1 MVNLIM
7 KSVMKKLLYVC
18 AVVLCIGWAAVSCTD
33 LLVPE
38 EIDREENPVD
48 SDLVTFTATLESGVT
63 KTALSSDLKVVW
75 SSGDKIKIFNATN
88 PNGAEFSLVS
98 GAGAVTGIFSG
109 TLSGDGPF
117 YAVYPYTSG
126 AKLSGTSITT
136 TLPQKQTYAANS
148 FGKGANLAVASGTS
162 KDGLTFRNL
171 CGVLSVTLTGSVK
184 VKAVNIYPTG
194 SELLNG
200 KVTISGLDG
209 EPSMTIASNGIGD
222 TNHSLSLSCSSVS
235 LTSAGTVFNLIVPVG
250 ALADGFTL
258 EIIDASGKAM
268 LKTAKGSGA
277 NTIERSKVRPMP
289 AFDYVAQYQASFL
302 QVAGDFEAS
311 TGVSASGTFAECCTY
326 TNGQSQYAL
335 QPSSSDVRKVRFQ
348 DWAAGYAMT
357 LTRPISLSQGE
368 DGVSLTVN
376 EVLGATG
383 TIAAQDY
390 SSLKV
395 IKRTATR
402 AWLTDENNGFVV
414 LMED

>member
-1 MVNLIM
+1 
-7 KSVMKKLLYVC
+7 MKKMMMIWMAVLFAGLLSVGC
-18 AVVLCIGWAAVSCTD
+18 AD

-38 EIDREENPVD
+38 EITPMENPVA
-48 SDLVTFTATLESGVT
+48 SDLVTFTATLESGST
-63 KTALSSDLKVVW
+63 KTGLASDMKVVW
-75 SSGDKIKIFNATN
+75 NSGDKIKIFNSAN
-88 PNGAEFSLVS
+88 PTGAEFVL
-98 GAGAVTGIFSG
+98 VTGEGSVTGTFSG

-148 FGKGANLAVASGTS
+148 FGNGANLAVATGTT
-162 KDGLTFRNL
+162 KDNLHFRNL
-171 CGVLSVTLTGSVK
+171 CGVLSVTLTGSAK
-184 VKAVNIYPTG
+184 VKAVNLYPKG

-209 EPSMTIASNGIGD
+209 EPSMTLSSNSIGD
-222 TNHSLSLSCSSVS
+222 TNHSLSLTCSSVS
-235 LTSAGTVFNLIVPVG
+235 LTSSGTVFELVVPVG

-258 EIIDASGKAM
+258 EVIDASGKAM
-268 LKTAKGSGA
+268 LKTAKGGGA
-277 NTIERSKVRPMP
+277 NTIERSMVRPMP

-302 QVAGDFEAS
+302 QVAGDFGAS
-311 TGVSASGTFAECCTY
+311 TGVSASGTFANCCTY

-335 QPSSSDVRKVRFQ
+335 QSSSGDVRKVRFQ
-348 DWAAGYAMT
+348 DWTAGYAMT
-357 LTRPISLSQGE
+357 LTRPKTLSLGE
-368 DGVSLTVN
+368 EGVSLTVN
-376 EVLGATG
+376 EALGATG
-383 TIAAQDY
+383 TITAQAY

-402 AWLTDENNGFVV
+402 AWLTDENYGFVV